1 MTQDEHKNLLNEILS
16 NLDNQAKVSEVLT
29 TLTDDYTSLLSENAT
44 LTTTNS
50 ELTERNKQLL
60 ETNMNLFLKV
70 GSPQNTQTDEIT
82 EQTENTMT
90 FENLFDENGNL
101 K

>member
-1 MTQDEHKNLLNEILS
+1 MTQDDHKNLLNEILS

-29 TLTDDYTSLLSENAT
+29 TLADDYTSLLSENAT

-50 ELTERNKQLL
+50 ELAERNKQLL

-70 GSPQNTQTDEIT
+70 GAPKDTQTDEII